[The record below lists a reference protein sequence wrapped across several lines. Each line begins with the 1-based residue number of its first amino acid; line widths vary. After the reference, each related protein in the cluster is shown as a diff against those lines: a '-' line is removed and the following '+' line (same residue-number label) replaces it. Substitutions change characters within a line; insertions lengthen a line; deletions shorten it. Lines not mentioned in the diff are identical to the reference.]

1 MALENIEA
9 DNRESFCRFVLNR
22 LDFLAEAY
30 DLPVLES
37 PDVAIAMLKGY
48 TSRVLRKEYP
58 HLKRMRTLWTP
69 SYFVSS
75 AGNVSAATIEQVT
88 GTAGMRQA
96 HTLRYIAEQ
105 TTKG

>member
-48 TSRVLRKEYP
+48 QLALRDMGNPLAEY
-58 HLKRMRTLWTP
+58 LEGWE
-69 SYFVSS
+69 F
-75 AGNVSAATIEQVT
+75 
-88 GTAGMRQA
+88 
-96 HTLRYIAEQ
+96 
-105 TTKG
+105 